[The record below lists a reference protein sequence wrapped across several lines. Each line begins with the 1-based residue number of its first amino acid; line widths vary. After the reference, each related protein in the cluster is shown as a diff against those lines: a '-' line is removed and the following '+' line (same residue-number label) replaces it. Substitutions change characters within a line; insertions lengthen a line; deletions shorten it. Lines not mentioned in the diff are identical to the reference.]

1 MVPVVGRIGLVG
13 GFFYPLRGGG
23 SNRRLPRHLSGC
35 YHAATMCRA
44 AGPHEQENPVSET
57 RTAQYDW
64 DLFVIG
70 AGSGGVR
77 AARTAAASGAR
88 VAVAEDRYLGGTCV
102 NVGCVPK
109 KLYSYAAHFH
119 DAFEDAGG
127 FGWQLPEAP
136 RFDWATLRDNKVGEI
151 KRLNGIYGRLLEGA
165 GVSLIQGRARL
176 LDPHTVEVAGE
187 THTAQRILVAVGGWP
202 WVPEFPGS
210 DLALTS
216 NEVFDLDAFPQRF
229 LVLGGGYIAVEF
241 ASIFNGLGSQAHLVY
256 RGELF
261 LRGFD
266 QQVREF
272 TRDQM
277 AVKGVNLHFETNI
290 ERIDR
295 VDGGLAVT
303 LTGGEVLEVDAVLA
317 ATGRRPHLA
326 GLGLEALDVE
336 LTGSGHVKVNERFES
351 SVPSILAIGDVAGGP
366 ELTPV
371 ALAEAMHLVAHHFGD
386 TPPAGPLDYHN
397 IPTAVF
403 CHPNIGTVGL
413 SEEQAREQCEG
424 IRVYVADFRPM
435 KHTLSG
441 SQERCLMK
449 LVVDDASDV
458 VVGAHMV
465 GEEAGEVIQGIA
477 IAVRAGLTKADFDA
491 TVGIHPTGAEEF
503 VTLRTPT
510 RR

>member
-1 MVPVVGRIGLVG
+1 MSD
-13 GFFYPLRGGG
+13 FDY
-23 SNRRLPRHLSGC
+23 
-35 YHAATMCRA
+35 
-44 AGPHEQENPVSET
+44 
-57 RTAQYDW
+57 

-77 AARTAAASGAR
+77 AARTAAATGAR

-119 DAFEDAGG
+119 EAFEDAGG
-127 FGWQLPEAP
+127 FGWDLPEAP
-136 RFDWATLRDNKVGEI
+136 RFEWATLRDNKIGEI
-151 KRLNGIYGRLLEGA
+151 KRLNDIYGRLLDTA
-165 GVSLIQGRARL
+165 GVRLINGRAKV
-176 LDPHTVEVAGE
+176 LDEHHVSVNDE
-187 THTAQRILVAVGGWP
+187 TLSAEKILVAVGGWP
-202 WVPEFPGS
+202 WVPDFPGNEHVV
-210 DLALTS
+210 DS
-216 NEVFDLDAFPQRF
+216 NRVFDLERFPERF

-241 ASIFNGLGSQAHLVY
+241 ASIFNGLGSDAHLVY

-266 QQVREF
+266 QQVRECS
-272 TRDQM
+272 RDEM
-277 AVKGVNLHFETNI
+277 AKKGVQLHFEANIASIEKVEQGLLVSLTN
-290 ERIDR
+290 
-295 VDGGLAVT
+295 
-303 LTGGEVLEVDAVLA
+303 GEQLEVDAVLA
-317 ATGRRPHLA
+317 ATGRRPHLE
-326 GLGLEALDVE
+326 GLELDRLGIALTD
-336 LTGSGHVKVNERFES
+336 SGHLRVNERFET
-351 SVPSILAIGDVAGGP
+351 SVPSILALGDVSGGP

-371 ALAEAMHLVAHHFGD
+371 ALAEAMQMVRHHFD
-386 TPPAGPLDYHN
+386 EAEPAPLDYRN

-413 SEEQAREQCEG
+413 SEEQARETCGE
-424 IRVYVADFRPM
+424 IRVYVADFRPL

-441 SQERCLMK
+441 SSERCLMK
-449 LVVDDASDV
+449 LIVDDASDV

-477 IAVRAGLTKADFDA
+477 VAVRAGLTKADFDA

-503 VTLRTPT
+503 VTMRAPT

>member
-1 MVPVVGRIGLVG
+1 MSDLE
-13 GFFYPLRGGG
+13 
-23 SNRRLPRHLSGC
+23 SS
-35 YHAATMCRA
+35 T
-44 AGPHEQENPVSET
+44 
-57 RTAQYDW
+57 YDW

-77 AARTAAASGAR
+77 AARTAAAAGAGAR

-119 DAFEDAGG
+119 DAFEDAEG
-127 FGWQLPEAP
+127 FGWRLAEAP
-136 RFDWATLRDNKVGEI
+136 SFDWLTLRDNKVGEI
-151 KRLNGIYGRLLEGA
+151 KRLNGIYARLLDGA
-165 GVSLIQGRARL
+165 GVRLINGRARL
-176 LDPHTVEVAGE
+176 LDAHRVAVGDEVHSAE
-187 THTAQRILVAVGGWP
+187 KILVAVGGWP

-210 DLALTS
+210 ELAVSS
-216 NEVFDLDAFPQRF
+216 NEVFDLESFPERF

-241 ASIFNGLGSQAHLVY
+241 ASIFNGLGSDTHLIY

-266 QQVREF
+266 HEVREF

-277 AVKGVNLHFETNI
+277 RQKGVQLHFETNI
-290 ERIDR
+290 ERIDK
-295 VDGGLAVT
+295 VEGGLAVT
-303 LTGGEVLEVDAVLA
+303 LTDGEVLEVDAVLA
-317 ATGRRPHLA
+317 ATGRRPHLE
-326 GLGLEALDVE
+326 GLGLDTLGVALDD
-336 LTGSGHVKVNERFES
+336 GGYIKVNERFES
-351 SVPSILAIGDVAGGP
+351 SLPSVLALGDVTGGP

-371 ALAEAMHLVAHHFGD
+371 ALAEAMHLVRCHFEGAP
-386 TPPAGPLDYHN
+386 PPAALDYRN

-413 SEEQAREQCEG
+413 SEEEAREQYGE
-424 IRVYVADFRPM
+424 IRVYSADFRPM

-441 SQERCLMK
+441 SAERCLMK
-449 LVVDDASDV
+449 LIVADESDV

-465 GEEAGEVIQGIA
+465 GEEAGEVIQGIG
-477 IAVRAGLTKADFDA
+477 IAVKAGLTKADFDA

-503 VTLRTPT
+503 VTMRTPT

>member
-1 MVPVVGRIGLVG
+1 MSDLE
-13 GFFYPLRGGG
+13 
-23 SNRRLPRHLSGC
+23 SS
-35 YHAATMCRA
+35 T
-44 AGPHEQENPVSET
+44 
-57 RTAQYDW
+57 YDW

-77 AARTAAASGAR
+77 AARTAAAAGAR

-119 DAFEDAGG
+119 DAFEDAEG
-127 FGWQLPEAP
+127 FGWRLTEAP
-136 RFDWATLRDNKVGEI
+136 SFDWPTLRDNKVGEI
-151 KRLNGIYGRLLEGA
+151 KRLNGIYARLLDGA
-165 GVSLIQGRARL
+165 GVRLINGRARL
-176 LDPHTVEVAGE
+176 LDAHRVAVGDEVHSAE
-187 THTAQRILVAVGGWP
+187 KILIAVGGWP

-210 DLALTS
+210 ELAVSS
-216 NEVFDLDAFPQRF
+216 NEVFDLESFPERF

-241 ASIFNGLGSQAHLVY
+241 ASIFNGLGSDTHLIY

-266 QQVREF
+266 HEVREF

-277 AVKGVNLHFETNI
+277 RQKGVQLHFETNI
-290 ERIDR
+290 ERIDK
-295 VDGGLAVT
+295 VEGGLAVT
-303 LTGGEVLEVDAVLA
+303 LTDGEILEVDAVLA
-317 ATGRRPHLA
+317 ATGRRPHLE
-326 GLGLEALDVE
+326 GLGLDTLGVALDD
-336 LTGSGHVKVNERFES
+336 GGYIKVNERFES
-351 SVPSILAIGDVAGGP
+351 SLPSVLALGDVTGGP

-371 ALAEAMHLVAHHFGD
+371 ALAEAMHLVRCHFED
-386 TPPAGPLDYHN
+386 TPPTAPLDYRN

-413 SEEQAREQCEG
+413 SEEEAREQFGE
-424 IRVYVADFRPM
+424 IRVYSADFRPM

-441 SQERCLMK
+441 SAERCLMK
-449 LVVDDASDV
+449 LIVADESDV

-477 IAVRAGLTKADFDA
+477 IAVKAGLTKADFDA

-503 VTLRTPT
+503 VTMRTPT